1 MRGRGAA
8 APAEPRRE
16 REVSA
21 APPATGPARGGGVSV
36 PLLSCP
42 LGTGGSGV
50 GGVTVQLS
58 TGAAQRGGGGGGA
71 GGGAAALP
79 VCVWPGT
86 VL

>member
-21 APPATGPARGGGVSV
+21 APPATGPARGGG
-36 PLLSCP
+36 
-42 LGTGGSGV
+42 GV
-50 GGVTVQLS
+50 CLRAVAELPFGCRGE
-58 TGAAQRGGGGGGA
+58 RGGGCYGPAFHGRSAEGGGA